1 MATTSRTTPAAR
13 SKSTS
18 TGRSKAAAAPKVED
32 KPTFHFSIKQAMA
45 EREAAPAEEQVEPY
59 TVEGVNGETITFRV
73 PGEIGWQE
81 SAALTMRDPFT
92 AVRTMLEDDQY
103 ELFLAQGDFPNEILR
118 DLVQEW
124 MGHHG
129 VIPAG
134 N

>member
-1 MATTSRTTPAAR
+1 MATTSRTTPPAR
-13 SKSTS
+13 SKS
-18 TGRSKAAAAPKVED
+18 AAKPKVED

-45 EREAAPAEEQVEPY
+45 EREEAPAEEKVEPY
-59 TVEGVNGETITFRV
+59 TVEGKNGETITFRI

-103 ELFLAQGDFPNEILR
+103 EVFLAQGDFPNEILR

-124 MGHHG
+124 MAHHG
-129 VIPAG
+129 VVPAG